1 MAPEQQCHSTAVA
14 SLFILNASNDI
25 IHFTDTFGN
34 HNQCFQGSI
43 VGYSYSLKTLL
54 YQKEVVSS
62 SILWALT

>member
-1 MAPEQQCHSTAVA
+1 MTPEQQCHSTAAA
-14 SLFILNASNDI
+14 SLCILNASNDV

-43 VGYSYSLKTLL
+43 LEYSHSLKTLL
-54 YQKEVVSS
+54 YQKEVVGS